1 MSSNYPAGVSDN
13 DPYFD
18 LPGAGEDKSEPEL
31 CVRCGVPL
39 NSTDYE
45 AGFCTQCKEPI

>member
-1 MSSNYPAGVSDN
+1 MSAYLPPDVNENHD
-13 DPYFD
+13 DYFD
-18 LPGAGEDKSEPEL
+18 LPDASEGEAEL

-45 AGFCTQCKEPI
+45 ARFCTQCKEPI